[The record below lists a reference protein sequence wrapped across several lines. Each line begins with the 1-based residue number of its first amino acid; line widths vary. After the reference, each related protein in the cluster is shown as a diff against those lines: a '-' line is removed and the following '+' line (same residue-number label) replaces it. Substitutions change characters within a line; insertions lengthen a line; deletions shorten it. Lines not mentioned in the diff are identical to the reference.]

1 MNTLNVVAAAGAPRI
16 LPEKGVSV
24 IDKLEAAC
32 GLSFLQSARLQM
44 KSRVDN
50 QSLIDRGFTY
60 HRGGLMKFHFT
71 LTPLKDL
78 PLGTVVDGYE
88 LVERS
93 HTGKNAVGFRMK
105 DGKFERI
112 LLIYVEEAPIEE
124 KLC

>member
-1 MNTLNVVAAAGAPRI
+1 MNTLNVVAAAGAPRT

-78 PLGTVVDGYE
+78 PFGTVVDGYE

-93 HTGKNAVGFRMK
+93 RTSKNAVGFRMK
-105 DGKFERI
+105 DGKVERI

>member
-1 MNTLNVVAAAGAPRI
+1 MSALNVGAAEGAPRT
-16 LPEKGVSV
+16 LLGKGVSV

-32 GLSFLQSARLQM
+32 GLSFLQLSRLQM
-44 KSRVDN
+44 KSRIDN

-60 HRGGLMKFHFT
+60 HKGGLMKFHFT

-105 DGKFERI
+105 DGKFEKV

>member
-1 MNTLNVVAAAGAPRI
+1 MNKLSVGAAEGVPRI
-16 LPEKGVSV
+16 LLRKGVSV

-32 GLSFLQSARLQM
+32 GLSFLQSSRLQM

-60 HRGGLMKFHFT
+60 HKGGLMKFHFT

-105 DGKFERI
+105 DGKFEKV